1 MGNPAVAVQPSC
13 PISRRCHVGGK
24 GINDFASKFS
34 RAKILELATSSVALM
49 VQEDGKSGL
58 TFVASGTLIGENV
71 VLCAAHSVAN
81 QSDKDIQILLF
92 LECNAKTSPPG
103 HRSQYDKTS
112 LPDWQNCNKLRTKPQ
127 AKVIKALERGDSVN
141 LDFVLFAIEWTE
153 FKPSDA
159 VAGLKIVEVPR
170 QIHFPPPSGVP
181 TKHTVLIAH
190 PQGEGTQASVGAHIK
205 VFGPNPITQSGTDY
219 GYATFEATTGSSG
232 GGVFNESGE
241 IIGVLK
247 GTMPGQP
254 GVAFLNLDQAQRKN
268 LQSAPQL
275 AENPHLRHW
284 FDVGDPLLP
293 GDPKENVAFK
303 VVP

>member
-1 MGNPAVAVQPSC
+1 MGNPAVAAQPSC

-24 GINDFASKFS
+24 GINDFASKFT
-34 RAKILELATSSVALM
+34 RAKVLELATSSVALM

-58 TFVASGTLIGENV
+58 TFIASGTLIRDSV

-92 LECNAKTSPPG
+92 FECNSKTSPPG
-103 HRSQYDKTS
+103 HRSQYDKKS
-112 LPDWQNCNKLRTKPQ
+112 LPDWQNCTKLRTKPQ
-127 AKVIKALERGDSVN
+127 AKVVKALERGDSAN
-141 LDFVLFAIEWTE
+141 FDFVLFAIEWTE

-170 QIHFPPPSGVP
+170 QIAFPPPSGRP
-181 TKHTVLIAH
+181 TKHAVLIGH
-190 PQGEGTQASVGAHIK
+190 PIGEGTQASVGEHIK
-205 VFGPNPITQSGTDY
+205 IFGPNPQTQAGTDY
-219 GYATFEATTGSSG
+219 GYATFETTTGSSG

-247 GTMPGQP
+247 GTMPNQP
-254 GVAFLNLDQAQRKN
+254 GVAFLNLDQAQRKKN
-268 LQSAPQL
+268 RTSNP
-275 AENPHLRHW
+275 ENPHLHHW

-293 GDPKENVAFK
+293 GDPKENVTFK